1 MLRIKGIEILSIKP
15 QNQALRTVLRSRWS
29 PQGTKADLH
38 VKLALV
44 LANIDVHE
52 RGKRESTVSYV
63 VYRVVHG
70 TLKVGV
76 TPSLGRVKERDLEV
90 GLGLR

>member
-1 MLRIKGIEILSIKP
+1 MNERKGNLP
-15 QNQALRTVLRSRWS
+15 VF
-29 PQGTKADLH
+29 
-38 VKLALV
+38 
-44 LANIDVHE
+44 
-52 RGKRESTVSYV
+52 YV

-76 TPSLGRVKERDLEV
+76 TPSLGRVRERELEV